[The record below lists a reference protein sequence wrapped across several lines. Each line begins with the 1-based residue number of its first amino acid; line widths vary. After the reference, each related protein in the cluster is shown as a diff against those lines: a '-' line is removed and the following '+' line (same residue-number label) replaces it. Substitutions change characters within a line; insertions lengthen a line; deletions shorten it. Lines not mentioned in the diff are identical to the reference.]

1 MLTFS
6 YCYVILSLTKLNSTA
21 KEVIAT
27 QYEYRKLI
35 GRIIEKYG
43 TRKEFAKEVGLSE
56 NSMSLKLNGKTGF
69 SRDDMI
75 QWGKLQD
82 IDVAEFGSYFFT

>member
-1 MLTFS
+1 M
-6 YCYVILSLTKLNSTA
+6 
-21 KEVIAT
+21 

-43 TRKEFAKEVGLSE
+43 TRKEFAKKVGLSE

-75 QWGKLQD
+75 QWGKLLD

>member
-1 MLTFS
+1 M
-6 YCYVILSLTKLNSTA
+6 I
-21 KEVIAT
+21 IT

-43 TRKEFAKEVGLSE
+43 TRKAFAETLGISE
-56 NSMSLKLNGKTGF
+56 NSMSLKLNGKIGF

-75 QWGKLQD
+75 RWGDLLG
-82 IDVAEFGSYFFT
+82 IDVSEFGDYFFA

>member
-1 MLTFS
+1 MLFS
-6 YCYVILSLTKLNSTA
+6 LQPEFNQVKHTLLKGVI
-21 KEVIAT
+21 IT

-43 TRKEFAKEVGLSE
+43 TRKAFAEILGISE

-75 QWGKLQD
+75 RWGDLLG
-82 IDVAEFGSYFFT
+82 IDVSEFGDYFFA

>member
-1 MLTFS
+1 MIT
-6 YCYVILSLTKLNSTA
+6 
-21 KEVIAT
+21 T

-43 TRKEFAKEVGLSE
+43 TRKAFAEKLGISE

-69 SRDDMI
+69 SQDEMTR
-75 QWGKLQD
+75 WGELLG
-82 IDVAEFGSYFFT
+82 IDVSEIGDYFFA

>member
-1 MLTFS
+1 M
-6 YCYVILSLTKLNSTA
+6 I
-21 KEVIAT
+21 IT

-43 TRKEFAKEVGLSE
+43 TRKAFAEKLGISE

-69 SRDDMI
+69 S
-75 QWGKLQD
+75 QD
-82 IDVAEFGSYFFT
+82 EMNRWSDLLGIDVSEIGDYFFA